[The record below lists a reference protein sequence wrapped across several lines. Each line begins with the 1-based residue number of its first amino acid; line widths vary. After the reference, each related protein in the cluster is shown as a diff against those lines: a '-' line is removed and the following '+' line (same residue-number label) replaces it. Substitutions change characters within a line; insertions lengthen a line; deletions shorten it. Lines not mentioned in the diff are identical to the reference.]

1 MNKDDSPFFEITDN
15 ISVLVN
21 PTFLFNNIQVD
32 LSGNH
37 LTLTEKQFVFFYTPT
52 YKRIISFFIEYIKSK
67 NVDNNCCLNFKQNL
81 PCICNNSLNKLDILI
96 LSNNSNNKTCFDLEY
111 FIACCRSDNIYCII
125 RAFNMF
131 IHLLPHIYIHI
142 PYLIPQEVFLK
153 KSDIKPTL
161 FINLSQFDT
170 FKKLEDVCLSIKLV
184 PTTNYELLY
193 ILYTYIQDNSY
204 LQNIINDLYKDDEEL
219 FKSIS

>member
-67 NVDNNCCLNFKQNL
+67 IK
-81 PCICNNSLNKLDILI
+81 
-96 LSNNSNNKTCFDLEY
+96 Y
-111 FIACCRSDNIYCII
+111 F
-125 RAFNMF
+125 
-131 IHLLPHIYIHI
+131 L
-142 PYLIPQEVFLK
+142 
-153 KSDIKPTL
+153 
-161 FINLSQFDT
+161 
-170 FKKLEDVCLSIKLV
+170 IKLF
-184 PTTNYELLY
+184 NFL
-193 ILYTYIQDNSY
+193 
-204 LQNIINDLYKDDEEL
+204 
-219 FKSIS
+219 